1 MITGLTILV
10 YAHTLS
16 AKHKNV
22 IIQLNLFKEY
32 MHSFQRH
39 EGKGVF
45 LNNYRNII
53 RLDERL
59 VRERF
64 RELDALECVVGRVC
78 GIWQGMGI
86 A

>member
-1 MITGLTILV
+1 MIPTWPA
-10 YAHTLS
+10 YAHTLL
-16 AKHKNV
+16 AKHKHV
-22 IIQLNLFKEY
+22 IIKLNLFKEY

-39 EGKGVF
+39 EGNGVF
-45 LNNYRNII
+45 VNNYINII

-64 RELDALECVVGRVC
+64 WELDGLECVVGRVC